1 MNKSELKIKLIH
13 QIDSL
18 DEERVIELYGIV
30 RNFINGD
37 DDTENWD
44 SLTTAQKKGLEYGV
58 AELEKGDVVEH
69 SVVMEGIEKKVWNL
83 LKA

>member
-1 MNKSELKIKLIH
+1 MNESELKVELIH

-30 RNFINGD
+30 RNFINGN

-44 SLTTAQKKGLEYGV
+44 SLTAAQKKGLEYGV
-58 AELEKGDVVEH
+58 AELEKGDAIEH
-69 SVVMEGIEKKVWNL
+69 SVIMEGLKKKYGVF
-83 LKA
+83 